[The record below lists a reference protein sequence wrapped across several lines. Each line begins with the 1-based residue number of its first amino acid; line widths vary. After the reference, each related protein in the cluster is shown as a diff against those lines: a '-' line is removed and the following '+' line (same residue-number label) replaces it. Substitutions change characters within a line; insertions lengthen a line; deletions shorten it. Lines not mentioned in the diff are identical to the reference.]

1 MNKPI
6 FKYAWEKLN
15 TGDYTDIKSYNT
27 AMKEYNKINHAINKA
42 QQERF
47 FSVTI
52 TDKWKPTQLDYRH
65 AVNHKEA
72 SKQLEYNC
80 KRITNERYREIETTG
95 KYYSITEQCK
105 NGKTFIFEI
114 ENN

>member
-1 MNKPI
+1 MIKGT
-6 FKYAWEKLN
+6 FKLTTTKQHKRVKL
-15 TGDYTDIKSYNT
+15 KS
-27 AMKEYNKINHAINKA
+27 MKAGT

-52 TDKWKPTQLDYRH
+52 TDKWIPTQLNYIS
-65 AVNHKEA
+65 AINHRKVAE
-72 SKQLEYNC
+72 QLEHKS

-114 ENN
+114 EN